1 MFINFILIFL
11 NIKLKP
17 KTRHTNIWPIYIY
30 VHTVIRLYCCWDVKA
45 TLSCLVFYSFVLSFI
60 RLKVKNHN
68 HLPRVHTHCMFLVE
82 SNQHYA
88 DNNNIF
94 IFHHF
99 IMTYWSVIHNLRTP
113 LSCHIITYSLFWV
126 SEIDSKSCNY
136 LSNFSIVCKTNCRGK
151 SYDFNTDTKNKQT

>member
-1 MFINFILIFL
+1 MFINFKLIFL
-11 NIKLKP
+11 NIKFRN
-17 KTRHTNIWPIYIY
+17 KTQHTNIWPIYIY
-30 VHTVIRLYCCWDVKA
+30 VHTVIRLCCCWDVKA

-94 IFHHF
+94 IFHHWF
-99 IMTYWSVIHNLRTP
+99 DYEEPHAQLKDALVLSHYNLFVI
-113 LSCHIITYSLFWV
+113 LSIWDGFKILQLPFKFFYSM
-126 SEIDSKSCNY
+126 
-136 LSNFSIVCKTNCRGK
+136 
-151 SYDFNTDTKNKQT
+151 

>member
-1 MFINFILIFL
+1 MSSILL
-11 NIKLKP
+11 CCLS
-17 KTRHTNIWPIYIY
+17 Y
-30 VHTVIRLYCCWDVKA
+30 VEGEKSQSFT
-45 TLSCLVFYSFVLSFI
+45 SCTY
-60 RLKVKNHN
+60 
-68 HLPRVHTHCMFLVE
+68 THCMFLVE

-126 SEIDSKSCNY
+126 SEMDSKSCNY

-151 SYDFNTDTKNKQT
+151 SYDFNTDTKNKQNLTNHTRPLVVRQKQNTDSEIHI